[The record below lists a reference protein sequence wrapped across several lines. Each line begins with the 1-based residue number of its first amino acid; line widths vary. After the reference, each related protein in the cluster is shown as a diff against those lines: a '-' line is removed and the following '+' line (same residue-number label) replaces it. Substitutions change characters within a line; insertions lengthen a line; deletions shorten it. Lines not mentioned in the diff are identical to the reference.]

1 MDKLLTCCF
10 TGPRPKDLWGY
21 KAGYQY
27 SDLVRYLK
35 SSVLPDLYD
44 KGYRSFITG
53 GAQGFDQIAF
63 EALYKFKRDVQPDIE
78 TVIYAP
84 CIHQEEPWLEGTV
97 DTRFSRK
104 YYRKML
110 SLADRVEYV
119 TDKEYTP
126 TCMNARNEAMI
137 NDSSALVA
145 LYDDDMEFAKKGVSG
160 TQNTI
165 VLASEKDNYPIL
177 QIHFDLRDSTNYE
190 LEEFIS
196 NDVYEL
202 RKRHMKNTKDRN
214 VLYVNDNPVP
224 ALPKD
229 GFGTVICL
237 DTETTG
243 FSAEMFDELLQ
254 IAIVDN
260 CGNEYMT
267 YIKPDQK
274 KTWAG
279 AEKVNHISPSMV
291 KDAPSARNV
300 IKVLQPY
307 INSANTIVGHNVI
320 FDLGFLQKAG
330 LKIPEYVKVHD
341 TCTFFKEDV
350 KGGKHNLEAAITH
363 YCPQY
368 LTEYRS
374 GAHDALTDTR
384 ATMRVYEAQLP
395 IMQLKTISEN
405 AKENDVDEDIDVNI
419 DDFDEEL

>member
-1 MDKLLTCCF
+1 MDKTLTCCF

-27 SDLVRYLK
+27 SDLVKYLK
-35 SSVLPDLYD
+35 SNVLPNLYS

-84 CIHQEEPWLEGTV
+84 CIHQEEPWLEGSI

-110 SLADRVEYV
+110 TLADRVEYI

-126 TCMNARNEAMI
+126 TCMNARNEAMV
-137 NDSSALVA
+137 NDSSIIVA
-145 LYDDDMEFAKKGVSG
+145 LYNDEMEFAKKGVSG

-177 QIHFDLRDSTNYE
+177 QIRFDLHDSEDYKV
-190 LEEFIS
+190 EEYIS

-202 RKRHMKNTKDRN
+202 RKRHMAGTKDRN
-214 VLYVNDNPVP
+214 ILYVNENPVP
-224 ALPKD
+224 SFPD
-229 GFGTVICL
+229 GGFGNIICL

-243 FSAEMFDELLQ
+243 FSAEVFDELLQ

-260 CGNEYMT
+260 RGNEYMT

-279 AEKVNHISPSMV
+279 AEKINHISPSMV

-300 IKVLQPY
+300 IKMLQPY
-307 INSANTIVGHNVI
+307 INDADAIVGHNVV
-320 FDLGFLQKAG
+320 FDLRFMQNAG
-330 LKIPEYVKVHD
+330 LKIPEHVKVHD

-350 KGGKHNLEAAITH
+350 KGGKHSLEMAVAH
-363 YCPQY
+363 YCPEY
-368 LTEYRS
+368 LDEYKS

-384 ATMRVYEAQLP
+384 ATMRVYEAQVS
-395 IMQLKTISEN
+395 IMQDRAVDEET
-405 AKENDVDEDIDVNI
+405 DVDI